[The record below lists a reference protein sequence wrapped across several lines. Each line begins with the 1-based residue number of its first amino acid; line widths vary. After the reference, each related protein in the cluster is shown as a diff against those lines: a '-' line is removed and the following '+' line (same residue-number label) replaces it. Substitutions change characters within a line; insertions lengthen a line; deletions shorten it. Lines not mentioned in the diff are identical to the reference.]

1 MSSWL
6 KPKACWRSSSDSRY
20 DGRLRFA
27 GQRLERH
34 AHVVDPLPVRF
45 GRGELLLQLLVVDQA
60 ALVEVDQ
67 EHLAGLQAPLLHDAA
82 LVYRQHARLGGHH
95 HEVVVGHDVAR
106 GAQAVAVQRGA
117 DRAPVGEGDRGR
129 AVPRLEHRGVVLVE
143 RAPARV
149 HQRVLL
155 PRFGDHHHHRMRQRV
170 AGHGQQFQRVVEGR
184 GVGLPLEAD
193 RVELLQ
199 VVAQHRGLHH
209 AFAGAHPAEV
219 ALDRVDLPVVR
230 DHAVRVRQRP
240 FREGVGGETLVR
252 QRQRR
257 YGARIGEILVIDAHL
272 ACQQQPFVDHR
283 AAAHARHVVLV
294 AVRELQALDRARGG
308 LADHVEL
315 TLQRVGHDDVLAAP
329 DEDLA
334 DHRLLGAHRR

>member
-20 DGRLRFA
+20 AGRLRFA
-27 GQRLERH
+27 GQRLERD
-34 AHVVDPLPVRF
+34 AHVVDPLPVGL

-82 LVYRQHARLGGHH
+82 LVDRQHARLGGHH

-155 PRFGDHHHHRMRQRV
+155 PRLGDHHHHRVRQRV
-170 AGHGQQFQRVVEGR
+170 AGHRQQFQRVVEGR
-184 GVGLPLEAD
+184 GVGLALEAD

-199 VVAQHRGLHH
+199 VVAQHRRLHH
-209 AFAGAHPAEV
+209 ALARAHPAEV
-219 ALDRVDLPVVR
+219 ALDRVDLAVVR

-240 FREGVGGETLVR
+240 FREGVGGEALVR

-257 YGARIGEILVIDAHL
+257 HRARIGEILVSRCPPGL
-272 ACQQQPFVDHR
+272 P
-283 AAAHARHVVLV
+283 AAALCRSPCGSSCSARST
-294 AVRELQALDRARGG
+294 RGC
-308 LADHVEL
+308 A
-315 TLQRVGHDDVLAAP
+315 
-329 DEDLA
+329 
-334 DHRLLGAHRR
+334 